1 MRKLGR
7 GVRCMK
13 RPIKVLI
20 IEDDENI
27 AELIQLYIEKTG
39 YSSITAYDGEEGL
52 EKFYT
57 ESPDCIILDLMLPK
71 IDGWEICK
79 MIRMEDK
86 KIPII
91 MLTGKGETYDIVHG
105 LEIGADDY
113 IVKPFDPNEL
123 IARVKS
129 VLRRT
134 ILSNDETEILQFDNI
149 EINLKEYRML
159 IDGKQ
164 VLMAPRELK
173 LLYYLAMNSNQVLSR
188 QQLLDKIW
196 GYDYEGDPRTVD
208 VHIKRIRDKLTA
220 NGASWSVVTIRGVGY
235 RFEEKQHA

>member
-1 MRKLGR
+1 
-7 GVRCMK
+7 MK
-13 RPIKVLI
+13 KPIKVLT
-20 IEDDENI
+20 IEDDANI
-27 AELIQLYIEKTG
+27 AELIQLYIEKVG
-39 YSSITAYDGEEGL
+39 FSSITAIDGEEGL
-52 EKFYT
+52 EKFYN

-71 IDGWEICK
+71 INGWEVCK
-79 MIRMEDK
+79 IIRMEDK

-91 MLTGKGETYDIVHG
+91 MLTGKGETYDIVNG

-123 IARVKS
+123 IARVKT
-129 VLRRT
+129 VIRRT
-134 ILSNDETEILQFDNI
+134 ILSNNVTDILQFDNI
-149 EINLKEYRML
+149 IINLKEYRVL

-164 VLMAPRELK
+164 VLMAPRELE

>member
-1 MRKLGR
+1 
-7 GVRCMK
+7 MK
-13 RPIKVLI
+13 KPIKVLT
-20 IEDDENI
+20 IEDDANI
-27 AELIQLYIEKTG
+27 AELIQLYIEKVG
-39 YSSITAYDGEEGL
+39 FSSITAIDGEEGL
-52 EKFYT
+52 EKFYN

-71 IDGWEICK
+71 INGWEVCK
-79 MIRMEDK
+79 IIRMEDK

-149 EINLKEYRML
+149 EINLKEYRVL

-164 VLMAPRELK
+164 VLMAPRELE

-208 VHIKRIRDKLTA
+208 VHIKRIRDKLNA

>member
-1 MRKLGR
+1 
-7 GVRCMK
+7 MK

-27 AELIQLYIEKTG
+27 AELIQLYIEKIG
-39 YSSITAYDGEEGL
+39 FSSITAYDGEEGL
-52 EKFYT
+52 KKFYN

-149 EINLKEYRML
+149 EINLKEYRVL